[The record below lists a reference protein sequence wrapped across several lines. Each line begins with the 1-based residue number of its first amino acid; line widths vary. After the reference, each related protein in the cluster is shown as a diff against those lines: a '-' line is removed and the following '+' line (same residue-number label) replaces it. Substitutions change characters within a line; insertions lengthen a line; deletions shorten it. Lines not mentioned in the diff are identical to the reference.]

1 MVIAKFNLLILRIN
15 LQIYSQ
21 SPWIKKDL
29 IFSKMSWALLISKM
43 WINSGSGLLTGLCI
57 NWLWIKKLSG
67 NCCSWFMCRQ
77 SLCALLHHQ
86 RCFLGRQWHLNSGD
100 VSQWRTST
108 WKGSRI
114 NSDLIH
120 YCQQNQHCMRII
132 AAGEQNSKLFLVKD
146 TAGQCSATCDS
157 ATCRTSMPK
166 EKNLHSACVT
176 DLFVVNWSKSC
187 SEYSLKISIVSLLL
201 CNSVS
206 ASICCVL
213 QCSVLCLFV
222 H

>member
-1 MVIAKFNLLILRIN
+1 MVIAKFNLLIQRIN

-29 IFSKMSWALLISKM
+29 IFSKMSWALLILKM

-57 NWLWIKKLSG
+57 NWLWINKLSG
-67 NCCSWFMCRQ
+67 NCCSYLMCRQ
-77 SLCALLHHQ
+77 NLCVSLHHL

-100 VSQWRTST
+100 ASQWRTST

-114 NSDLIH
+114 NSDSIH
-120 YCQQNQHCMRII
+120 YSQQNQHCMRII
-132 AAGEQNSKLFLVKD
+132 AAGAVSGQGTQLVNVQQHV
-146 TAGQCSATCDS
+146 TQRHVG
-157 ATCRTSMPK
+157 
-166 EKNLHSACVT
+166 LACLKRRIFTVPRVI

-187 SEYSLKISIVSLLL
+187 SEYSLKISTASLLL

-206 ASICCVL
+206 ACICCVL